1 MLQFN
6 IDTIFLDLHKSKE
19 KYEVSMNHDIGMIDN
34 RVDESRE
41 LYDVSLCEEK
51 NRRDIRILGIES
63 SCDETAA
70 SVVVNGI
77 RVLSNIVASQIDLHR
92 AYGGVV
98 PEIASREHVKAILPV
113 IDRALYQAEMTLDD
127 LDGIAVTFGPGL
139 IGALLVG
146 VAAAKGLT
154 AVTGLPLIPV
164 HHIEG
169 HVASAYL
176 ANPSLR
182 PPFLALIVSGGHASI
197 IEVRDGVTPFC
208 EIARTRDDAPGEA
221 FDKIARV
228 LGLSYPGGPAI
239 ENAAQGGR
247 DDALNFPEASFD
259 DSFDFSFSGVKTA
272 AINEYRRI
280 ERQAEREGKK
290 WPDNLSLQDFAASFQ
305 KVIVNTLVSHTER
318 ALDATGYTALVIGG
332 GVSAN
337 SCLRD
342 NMEDM
347 ARKKGIAL
355 TIPPLT
361 YCTDNAAMIASAG
374 YFALRA
380 GRRAGSDLDA
390 TAMARLEDID
400 DFMTKSV
407 S

>member
-1 MLQFN
+1 M
-6 IDTIFLDLHKSKE
+6 
-19 KYEVSMNHDIGMIDN
+19 
-34 RVDESRE
+34 R
-41 LYDVSLCEEK
+41 DV
-51 NRRDIRILGIES
+51 RILGIES

-70 SVVVNGI
+70 SVVVNGT
-77 RVLSNIVASQIDLHR
+77 RVLSNVVASQVDLHR

-113 IDRALYQAEMTLDD
+113 IDRALHQAEMTLDD

-197 IEVRDGVTPFC
+197 IEVRDGVMPFR

-239 ENAAQGGR
+239 EKAAQGGR
-247 DDALNFPEASFD
+247 DDAFIFPDASFE

-272 AINEYRRI
+272 AINAYRRI
-280 ERQAEREGKK
+280 ERQIEREEG
-290 WPDNLSLQDFAASFQ
+290 
-305 KVIVNTLVSHTER
+305 
-318 ALDATGYTALVIGG
+318 
-332 GVSAN
+332 
-337 SCLRD
+337 
-342 NMEDM
+342 
-347 ARKKGIAL
+347 
-355 TIPPLT
+355 
-361 YCTDNAAMIASAG
+361 
-374 YFALRA
+374 
-380 GRRAGSDLDA
+380 
-390 TAMARLEDID
+390 
-400 DFMTKSV
+400 
-407 S
+407 

>member
-1 MLQFN
+1 
-6 IDTIFLDLHKSKE
+6 
-19 KYEVSMNHDIGMIDN
+19 MNHDNGIVDS
-34 RVDESRE
+34 RVDKSRE
-41 LYDVSLCEEK
+41 LDNVALCQKEKMRDV
-51 NRRDIRILGIES
+51 RILGIES

-70 SVVVNGI
+70 SVVVNGT
-77 RVLSNIVASQIDLHR
+77 RVLSNVVASQVDLHR

-113 IDRALYQAEMTLDD
+113 IDRALHQAEMTLDD

-197 IEVRDGVTPFC
+197 IEVRDGVMPFR

-239 ENAAQGGR
+239 EKAAQGGR
-247 DDALNFPEASFD
+247 DDAFIFPDASFE

-272 AINEYRRI
+272 AINAYRRI
-280 ERQAEREGKK
+280 ERQIEREEGT
-290 WPDNLSLQDFAASFQ
+290 WPHNLSCQDFATSFQ
-305 KVIVNTLVSHTER
+305 KAIVNTLVNHTER
-318 ALDATGYTALVIGG
+318 ALDATGYTTLVIGG

-337 SCLRD
+337 RCLRD

-347 ARKKGIAL
+347 AKRKGIAL
-355 TIPPLT
+355 TIPPLI

-374 YFALRA
+374 YFAWRS

-400 DFMTKSV
+400 NFLTISV

>member
-1 MLQFN
+1 MTTDHEKIVN
-6 IDTIFLDLHKSKE
+6 IEGSHEALDRHASC
-19 KYEVSMNHDIGMIDN
+19 HDKKIC
-34 RVDESRE
+34 
-41 LYDVSLCEEK
+41 DVC
-51 NRRDIRILGIES
+51 ILGIET

-70 SVVVNGI
+70 AVVVDGKC
-77 RVLSNIVASQIDLHR
+77 VLSNVVASQINLHKV
-92 AYGGVV
+92 YGGVV
-98 PEIASREHVKAILPV
+98 PEIASREHVKSILPV
-113 IDRALYQAEMTLDD
+113 IDRALCQAEMTLAD

-154 AVTGLPLIPV
+154 AMTGLPLIPV

-197 IEVRDGVTPFC
+197 IDVRDDVSPFR

-239 ENAAQGGR
+239 EKAALGGR
-247 DDALNFPEASFD
+247 DDAFEFPEASFA

-272 AINEYRRI
+272 AINTYRRL
-280 ERQAEREGKK
+280 EHQASREGRE
-290 WPDNLSLQDFAASFQ
+290 WPEDISLHDFAASFQ
-305 KVIVNTLVSHTER
+305 KAIVNALVRHTEY
-318 ALDATGYTALVIGG
+318 ALDSTGYSSLVIGG

-337 SCLRD
+337 RRLRD
-342 NMEDM
+342 NMQDM
-347 ARKKGIAL
+347 AERKGIEL
-355 TIPPLT
+355 TIPPLA

-374 YFALRA
+374 YFAWRS
-380 GRRAGSDLDA
+380 GRRAGADLDA
-390 TAMARLEDID
+390 TAMARLEDVD
-400 DFMTKSV
+400 DFLTIS
-407 S
+407 SS

>member
-1 MLQFN
+1 
-6 IDTIFLDLHKSKE
+6 
-19 KYEVSMNHDIGMIDN
+19 MNHDSEMIDKSKN
-34 RVDESRE
+34 DSVKQDNIA
-41 LYDVSLCEEK
+41 LYQETK
-51 NRRDIRILGIES
+51 TRDIRILGIET

-70 SVVVNGI
+70 AVVVDGA
-77 RVLSNIVASQIDLHR
+77 RVLSNVVASQIDLHR
-92 AYGGVV
+92 VYGGVV

-113 IDRALYQAEMTLDD
+113 IDRALHQAEMTLAD

-154 AVTGLPLIPV
+154 AVTGLPLIPI

-176 ANPSLR
+176 ANPALR

-197 IEVRDGVTPFC
+197 IEVRDWAMPFR

-239 ENAAQGGR
+239 EKAAQGGR
-247 DDALNFPEASFD
+247 DDALHFPEASFE

-272 AINEYRRI
+272 AINAYRRI
-280 ERQAEREGKK
+280 ERQAERERRA
-290 WPDNLSLQDFAASFQ
+290 WPSDITLHDFAASFQ
-305 KVIVNTLVSHTER
+305 KAIVNTLVSHTER
-318 ALDATGYTALVIGG
+318 ALDATGYKTLVIGG

-337 SCLRD
+337 RCLRD
-342 NMEDM
+342 NIEEM
-347 ARKKGIAL
+347 AKEKGIAL
-355 TIPPLT
+355 NIPPLT

-374 YFALRA
+374 YFAWRA

-390 TAMARLEDID
+390 TAMANLEDIN
-400 DFMTKSV
+400 DFLTNINL
-407 S
+407 

>member
-1 MLQFN
+1 M
-6 IDTIFLDLHKSKE
+6 IDKSKDDSV
-19 KYEVSMNHDIGMIDN
+19 KQDN
-34 RVDESRE
+34 IA
-41 LYDVSLCEEK
+41 LYQETK
-51 NRRDIRILGIES
+51 TRDIRILGIET

-70 SVVVNGI
+70 AVVVDGA
-77 RVLSNIVASQIDLHR
+77 RVLSNVVASQIDLHR
-92 AYGGVV
+92 VYGGVV

-113 IDRALYQAEMTLDD
+113 IDRALHQAEMTLAD

-146 VAAAKGLT
+146 VAAAKGFT
-154 AVTGLPLIPV
+154 AVTGLPLIPI

-176 ANPSLR
+176 ANPALR

-197 IEVRDGVTPFC
+197 IEVRDWAMPFR

-239 ENAAQGGR
+239 EKAAQGGR
-247 DDALNFPEASFD
+247 DDALHFPEASFE

-272 AINEYRRI
+272 AINAYRRI
-280 ERQAEREGKK
+280 ERQAEREGRA
-290 WPDNLSLQDFAASFQ
+290 WPRDLTLQDFAASFQ
-305 KVIVNTLVSHTER
+305 KAIVNTLVSHTER
-318 ALDATGYTALVIGG
+318 ALDATGYKTLVIGG

-337 SCLRD
+337 RCLRD
-342 NMEDM
+342 NIEEM
-347 ARKKGIAL
+347 AKERVIAL

-374 YFALRA
+374 YFAWRA

-390 TAMARLEDID
+390 TAMANLEDIN
-400 DFMTKSV
+400 DFLTNINL
-407 S
+407 